1 MIIQNSP
8 FFVGD
13 LSPHSSLRCILLA
26 IGVVF
31 VVGFS
36 APYPL
41 VLGTQAS
48 TFELIMWAVGCF
60 AAPIFVPKIY
70 HRLTAKLDAGDT
82 HD

>member
-1 MIIQNSP
+1 MIVQNSP

-13 LSPHSSLRCILLA
+13 LPAHSSLRCILLA

-31 VVGFS
+31 VVGS
-36 APYPL
+36 LAPYPL
-41 VLGTQAS
+41 VRGTQAS

-60 AAPIFVPKIY
+60 TAPMFAQKIY